1 MQGQETRVQPLG
13 WDNPLEKGMATHS
26 SILAWRN
33 PWMEEASGLQSMSSQ
48 RVGHDWVT
56 NTYFMLNIRVYQ
68 DSIKV
73 SNLKNIVKLF
83 FALFC
88 QLFYD
93 HNQLLQTILGRKQQ
107 KIDPKDKVLPQ
118 QGWRFQALASGIEAE
133 VLVFGWIM
141 VCMAQ
146 SMFLTRFG
154 QVNGHLAQ
162 VEIKCLIS

>member
-1 MQGQETRVQPLG
+1 
-13 WDNPLEKGMATHS
+13 
-26 SILAWRN
+26 
-33 PWMEEASGLQSMSSQ
+33 
-48 RVGHDWVT
+48 
-56 NTYFMLNIRVYQ
+56 MLNIRVYQ

-118 QGWRFQALASGIEAE
+118 QG
-133 VLVFGWIM
+133 
-141 VCMAQ
+141 
-146 SMFLTRFG
+146 
-154 QVNGHLAQ
+154 
-162 VEIKCLIS
+162 